1 MSLTYAT
8 VPNVAHSG
16 LKPSVASTTV
26 GDMKLNTIA
35 EVEAFVKQAHAG
47 QTDQLGRDYFE
58 HHLRPI
64 ADKLIDHSREAEMAG
79 LLHDVLEDTDVT
91 AEQLRELGVPEI
103 VVTAVESVTKRDDEP
118 YEQLIERSAAHPL
131 GCVVKLA
138 DNALNQIHDRAH
150 RAPRGASRTRKRHL
164 KRNTR
169 TADPSQTA
177 AVPNYSHAC

>member
-8 VPNVAHSG
+8 VPNVEHSG

-47 QTDQLGRDYFE
+47 HTDQLGRDYFE
-58 HHLRPI
+58 RHLRPI

-138 DNALNQIHDRAH
+138 DNALNLESNPA
-150 RAPRGASRTRKRHL
+150 L
-164 KRNTR
+164 
-169 TADPSQTA
+169 A
-177 AVPNYSHAC
+177 AVNPEKAARLATKYTTARTVLLEAQAAHGNDT